1 MKHISL
7 FLLYFCY
14 KIMNITEILKG
25 EVLTM
30 QHLAIVP
37 DGNRRWAK
45 QHKLET
51 VLGHKTGMDTV
62 KHALAVCLENKIKY
76 LSFYTFSLENFKR
89 EEAEKS
95 YLFSMLAK
103 GFTQE
108 LPTLI
113 EHGIK
118 VRFIGDRSFFP
129 PVLESVIDDVETAT
143 AQCDDLHLNLLFCY
157 GGKSELVHAARALA
171 RQVSLG
177 QLDPDAI
184 DETMLGDALWTKG
197 IPDPDL
203 IIRTG
208 GAIRLSNLLLFQAAY
223 SELMFLDCYWPEV
236 TKERLQQCIT
246 DFAGIKRNF
255 GK

>member
-1 MKHISL
+1 
-7 FLLYFCY
+7 
-14 KIMNITEILKG
+14 
-25 EVLTM
+25 M

-45 QHKLET
+45 QHKLESI
-51 VLGHKTGMDTV
+51 LGHKTGMDTV
-62 KHALAVCLENKIKY
+62 KHAITVCLENNIKY

-89 EEAEKS
+89 DEAEKS

-103 GFTQE
+103 GFTRE
-108 LPTLI
+108 LPSLI

-118 VRFIGDRSFFP
+118 VQFIGDQNYFP
-129 PVLESVIDDVETAT
+129 DVLRGVIDDVTKQTAHCT
-143 AQCDDLHLNLLFCY
+143 TLQLNLLFCY

-171 RQVSLG
+171 RQVAQG
-177 QLDPDAI
+177 TLDPNAI
-184 DETMLGDALWTKG
+184 DEVMLSDSLWTKG

-223 SELMFLDCYWPEV
+223 SELMFLDCFWPEV
-236 TKERLQQCIT
+236 TKEKLQQCIT
-246 DFAGIKRNF
+246 NFAGIKRNF